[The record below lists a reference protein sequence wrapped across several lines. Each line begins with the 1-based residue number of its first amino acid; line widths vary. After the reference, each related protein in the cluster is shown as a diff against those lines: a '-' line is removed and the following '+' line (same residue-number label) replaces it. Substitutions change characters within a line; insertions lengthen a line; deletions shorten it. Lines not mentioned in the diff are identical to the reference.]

1 MKKMYCVWLKFDSA
15 DLSEIIVNLSQKYN
29 GPVFEPHCTLIG
41 KTDVSL
47 PKLKSAIIGLN
58 SNFDLSKVHTKEIN
72 YSDNYWRTLFIEL
85 DEKKVLTKWHEYIRH
100 SLSIDIDKKYLPLI
114 SLMYNY
120 ISREEKKRIA
130 ENIRLQSTYKIK
142 SIQIVDCSDK
152 VDEWHTVFEY
162 KIEKLRL
169 KI

>member
-29 GPVFEPHCTLIG
+29 DPAFEPHCTLIG

-47 PKLKSAIIGLN
+47 PRLKSVIIDLN
-58 SNFDLSKVHTKEIN
+58 SNFDLSKVHPKEIN
-72 YSDNYWRTLFIEL
+72 YSDNYWRSLYIEL
-85 DEKKVLTKWHEYIRH
+85 YEKKVLTKWHEYICH
-100 SLSIDIDKKYLPLI
+100 SLSINNDKEYLPHI
-114 SLMYNY
+114 SLMYNS
-120 ISREEKKRIA
+120 ISREEKNILS
-130 ENIRLQSTYKIK
+130 ENIQLRSAYKIK

-152 VDEWHTVFEY
+152 VDEWYTVFEY